1 MEAKWDLFMAGA
13 HYVNA
18 GQGSSLSVSFYTRCL
33 TIVFNDLMINDLQ
46 DLTFIVLVKYHNTG
60 TCLIH

>member
-18 GQGSSLSVSFYTRCL
+18 GQGPSPSVSFHNRCL
-33 TIVFNDLMINDLQ
+33 MLVFNDLMINDLQ
-46 DLTFIVLVKYHNTG
+46 DLTFIVLVNYHNPG
-60 TCLIH
+60 